1 MMRWSAAL
9 AALAILMVAAV
20 VVATEAGSRALPHET
35 GQSPAPDCTLTAVS
49 LNMAREGDAEKVL
62 KDINASGRLRT
73 ADILLMQEV
82 LHKDGQPSVAEQ
94 IAKRLGYSSTFSPAA
109 PGVFD
114 QGLAIVS
121 RYPLRNV
128 RIQRLKYCELRF
140 HCRSRFAVSAAVET
154 PWGGVRVWNAHL
166 DTRVNAAERVEQL
179 QPVIDEAAKHDGP
192 VLIGGDFNTNEFRW
206 LGNVV
211 PLPGGPGHGIAIR
224 YAMESR
230 GFKTPFADGVVTFPL
245 MRRHLDWIF
254 VRGLRPLGSS
264 VEPAPFSD
272 HHAIWTR
279 VAL

>member
-1 MMRWSAAL
+1 MTDLRRTEERERKARELVTQAQKMEALGTLSGGLAHDFNNLITGIRGFADLADTAADL
-9 AALAILMVAAV
+9 
-20 VVATEAGSRALPHET
+20 TEVI
-35 GQSPAPDCTLTAVS
+35 APDS
-49 LNMAREGDAEKVL
+49 EWG
-62 KDINASGRLRT
+62 
-73 ADILLMQEV
+73 
-82 LHKDGQPSVAEQ
+82 
-94 IAKRLGYSSTFSPAA
+94 STFSPAA

-128 RIQRLKYCELRF
+128 RLQRLKLCDLRF
-140 HCRSRFAVSAAVET
+140 HCRTRFAVSADVES
-154 PWGGVRVWNAHL
+154 PWGPVRVWNAHL
-166 DTRVNAAERVEQL
+166 DTRINAAERVEQL
-179 QPVIDEAAKHDGP
+179 QPVIDEAASHDGP

-206 LGNVV
+206 VGNIV
-211 PLPGGPGHGIAIR
+211 PVPGGPGHGAAIR
-224 YAMESR
+224 HAMESR
-230 GFKTPFADGVVTFPL
+230 GFTTPFADGAVTFPV